1 MGREIFAGRKI
12 TLVIF
17 REMLYNRT
25 RQFNNGRSSYFVV
38 TPPTGGGRRIAMK
51 KRILAVFLAAA
62 ALTCSLSACGGATN
76 QTPAPSDETT
86 PSSGGDHGNEIAV
99 GIAQDLDNSLDPYQ
113 MTAAGTREVMFN
125 VFEGLVKPD
134 SSGSYVNAVA
144 SDVSVSE
151 DGLTYTFTLRDG
163 VVFHNG
169 ETCTTEDVLYS
180 FETCAATSVTSAVV
194 EALSAVTDTSVDGNQ
209 ITMTLSAP
217 NPDFLSYV
225 ASVYIVPAGYDQ
237 QATQPVGTGPFKFLS
252 RSVQENIILEKHTE
266 YYGAPAYLDRV
277 TYRIFEDANALFTA
291 LNSGSLDLV
300 AHLTSDQVS
309 NLTNGYNVLEGTM
322 NLVQAMY
329 LNNAVEPF
337 TDERVRQAL
346 CYAVDVD
353 AMLALTADGHGTK
366 VGSSMYPAFTK
377 YFDPSLAGAYP
388 HDPQRAQELLTEA
401 GYPDGFS
408 FTITVPSNYQPHVD
422 TAVVLAEQ
430 LSAVG
435 VTAEINLVDWNTWLE
450 DVYAGRNFEATV
462 VGFDSSILAASGML
476 ARWVSDDDK
485 NMINY
490 NNPDYDAAYAAAQTT
505 VDDAQQTAYYKE
517 CLQILSDTA
526 ANVYLQDLADFVAL
540 NPALEGFQ
548 FYPLYVID
556 MSLLRFAA

>member
-1 MGREIFAGRKI
+1 
-12 TLVIF
+12 
-17 REMLYNRT
+17 
-25 RQFNNGRSSYFVV
+25 
-38 TPPTGGGRRIAMK
+38 MK

-62 ALTCSLSACGGATN
+62 ALTCSLSACGGATT
-76 QTPAPSDETT
+76 QTTAPSDETT
-86 PSSGGDHGNEIAV
+86 PSSGEPHGNEITV
-99 GIAQDLDNSLDPYQ
+99 GIAQDLESSLDPYQ

-134 SSGSYVNAVA
+134 SSGNYVNAVA
-144 SDVSVSE
+144 SDVSISE

-180 FETCAATSVTSAVV
+180 FETCAATSWTSAVV
-194 EALSAVTDTSVDGNQ
+194 EALSAVTDLRAEGNQ
-209 ITMTLSAP
+209 VIVTLNAP

-225 ASVYIVPAGYDQ
+225 SSVSIVPAGYDQ
-237 QATQPVGTGPFKFLS
+237 QATQPVGTGPFKFVS
-252 RSVQENIILEKHTE
+252 RSVQENIILERHE
-266 YYGAPAYLDRV
+266 DYYGTPAYLDRV
-277 TYRIFEDANALFTA
+277 TYRIYEDSNALFTA
-291 LNSGSLDLV
+291 LNSGALDLV

-309 NLTNGYNVLEGTM
+309 NLTNGYEVLEGTM
-322 NLVQAMY
+322 NLVQALY
-329 LNNAVEPF
+329 LNHAVEPF
-337 TDERVRQAL
+337 NDVRVRQAL

-353 AMLALTADGHGTK
+353 AMLALTAGGHGTK

-377 YFDPSLAGAYP
+377 YFDASLADAYP
-388 HDPQRAQELLTEA
+388 HDAEKAKALLAEA

-422 TAVVLAEQ
+422 TAEVLVEQ
-430 LSAVG
+430 LSQVG
-435 VTAEINLVDWNTWLE
+435 ITAQIDLVDWNTWLE
-450 DVYAGRNFEATV
+450 DVYGNRNFETTV
-462 VGFDSSILAASGML
+462 VGFDSSILNASGML
-476 ARWVSDDDK
+476 ARWVTGSDQ

-490 NNPDYDAAYAAAQTT
+490 SDPDYDAAYAAAQAT
-505 VDDAQQTAYYKE
+505 VDDAEQTAYYKE

-526 ANVYLQDLADFVAL
+526 ANVYLQDLADFVAI

-556 MSLLRFAA
+556 MSLLRFAD

>member
-1 MGREIFAGRKI
+1 
-12 TLVIF
+12 
-17 REMLYNRT
+17 
-25 RQFNNGRSSYFVV
+25 
-38 TPPTGGGRRIAMK
+38 MK

-62 ALTCSLSACGGATN
+62 ALTCSLSACGGATT
-76 QTPAPSDETT
+76 QTTAPSDETT
-86 PSSGGDHGNEIAV
+86 PSSGEPHGNEITV
-99 GIAQDLDNSLDPYQ
+99 GIAQDLESSLDPYQ

-134 SSGSYVNAVA
+134 SSGNYVNAVA
-144 SDVSVSE
+144 SDVSISE

-180 FETCAATSVTSAVV
+180 FETCAATSWTSAVV
-194 EALSAVTDTSVDGNQ
+194 EALSAVTDLRAEGNQ
-209 ITMTLSAP
+209 VIVTLNAP

-225 ASVYIVPAGYDQ
+225 SSVSIVPAGYEQ
-237 QATQPVGTGPFKFLS
+237 QATQPVGTGPFKFVS
-252 RSVQENIILEKHTE
+252 RSVQENIILERHE
-266 YYGAPAYLDRV
+266 DYYGTPAYLDRV
-277 TYRIFEDANALFTA
+277 TYRIYEDSNALFTA
-291 LNSGSLDLV
+291 LNSGALDLV

-309 NLTNGYNVLEGTM
+309 NLTNGYEVLEGTM
-322 NLVQAMY
+322 NLVQALY
-329 LNNAVEPF
+329 LNHAVEPF
-337 TDERVRQAL
+337 NDVRVRQAL

-377 YFDPSLAGAYP
+377 YFDASLADAYP
-388 HDPQRAQELLTEA
+388 HDVEKAKALLAEA

-422 TAVVLAEQ
+422 TAEVLVEQ
-430 LSAVG
+430 LSQVG
-435 VTAEINLVDWNTWLE
+435 ITAQIDLVDWNTWLE
-450 DVYAGRNFEATV
+450 DVYGNRNFETTV
-462 VGFDSSILAASGML
+462 VGFDSSILNASGML
-476 ARWVSDDDK
+476 ARWVTGSDQ

-490 NNPDYDAAYAAAQTT
+490 SDPDYDAAYAAAQAT
-505 VDDAQQTAYYKE
+505 VDDAEQTAYYKE

-526 ANVYLQDLADFVAL
+526 ANVYLQDLADFVAI

-556 MSLLRFAA
+556 MSLLRFAD